1 MWRGEIHAP
10 SSCQELHWLRQ
21 ERELLRQ
28 NNSELRRHVDDFL
41 TKEGWLTAKFER
53 LRSETADLR
62 QNAIS
67 SDGTLRAN
75 VQRNT
80 QGSIYHEIIDYLENL
95 LHDKIRLRE
104 KLRRERELRAQ
115 TEEEA
120 SAAAARYQKVTSEM
134 MTKLNSLQTRSE
146 ELYDEQCASEWRK
159 LQQALDVWT
168 RRTFMDR
175 SAMSRM
181 TVQKLQWASSWLDL
195 PKDMLQNIQGQR
207 AYIQGIISGT
217 IFHAVFDYTFACSPI
232 GRSERLLRVMGEV
245 VRESGN
251 SYTWETWRSTTS
263 KALDNHAMVET
274 LFSDYYSPNVTK
286 ENTRKALHQIYENCV
301 AFKKKLERQESDY
314 VIKQST
320 PGILYSREQM
330 NSLNFKEEDGSIVEM
345 SIWPSLYKVSFDNE
359 ELLIEREAVW
369 TKKPTQADNT
379 GTGDLYDIEKEIKQ
393 EVKG

>member
-10 SSCQELHWLRQ
+10 NRHPRDRLFEAMQQKLHWLRQ

-28 NNSELRRHVDDFL
+28 NNSELRRNLDNFL

-134 MTKLNSLQTRSE
+134 MTELNSLQTRSE

-181 TVQKLQWASSWLDL
+181 TVQKLQWASS
-195 PKDMLQNIQGQR
+195 
-207 AYIQGIISGT
+207 
-217 IFHAVFDYTFACSPI
+217 C
-232 GRSERLLRVMGEV
+232 
-245 VRESGN
+245 
-251 SYTWETWRSTTS
+251 
-263 KALDNHAMVET
+263 
-274 LFSDYYSPNVTK
+274 PNVTK

-393 EVKG
+393 EVKAEEDDDELSLIMLGP

>member
-1 MWRGEIHAP
+1 
-10 SSCQELHWLRQ
+10 
-21 ERELLRQ
+21 LLRQ

-168 RRTFMDR
+168 RRTFMDG

-217 IFHAVFDYTFACSPI
+217 IFHAVVDYTFACSPI

-245 VRESGN
+245 VRESG
-251 SYTWETWRSTTS
+251 
-263 KALDNHAMVET
+263 
-274 LFSDYYSPNVTK
+274 
-286 ENTRKALHQIYENCV
+286 
-301 AFKKKLERQESDY
+301 
-314 VIKQST
+314 KQSLWSVQY
-320 PGILYSREQM
+320 I
-330 NSLNFKEEDGSIVEM
+330 
-345 SIWPSLYKVSFDNE
+345 
-359 ELLIEREAVW
+359 
-369 TKKPTQADNT
+369 
-379 GTGDLYDIEKEIKQ
+379 
-393 EVKG
+393 